1 MTTMKAN
8 TRYHSW
14 HIGIMGILLMLAVHW
29 VPLLWPTVVQADDA
43 APPDKTVKL
52 VFIHH
57 SCGENWLVDGN
68 GNLGRTLDQNNYF
81 VSDTNYGW
89 GPHSIGDSTDIT
101 DWPRWF
107 TGSESKAYLRALYL
121 ESGQHSSFT
130 RRKKDP
136 GGENRI
142 VMFKSCF
149 PNSNLHG
156 RPNDPPQRGEGL
168 SVSNAKAI
176 YNDLLTYF
184 ATRPDKLFIAITAPP
199 VQDRTFSANARAFN
213 RWLVNDWLKDYP
225 GDNVAVFDFYNVLT
239 GPGNHHR
246 FRNGRI
252 EHAVADGRN
261 TLYYPSD
268 GDDHPSHRGNRKA
281 TDEIVP
287 LINVYYHRW
296 LAGQGFSPPVVDR
309 QVPDKSSQ
317 AAGLPPSGKVPV
329 TQRQSPAV
337 PPVTGDTIDDFEND
351 ANEWVVFSDEGNAKT
366 KLRCRREASADFRG
380 KAGLTIDYSI
390 APESWATCSLVFP
403 APRDWRG
410 KQGLSLCLRAE
421 RPGQELHVVA
431 YQGDSADTL
440 SHFEYQVR
448 TTAETAAGWQ
458 RVDIEWKALEQP
470 AWEGDGSARFDPG
483 RAMGLAFAFN
493 GGESGEFT
501 GKIWVDDIGFLSK

>member
-1 MTTMKAN
+1 MKVNAP
-8 TRYHSW
+8 YHPW
-14 HIGIMGILLMLAVHW
+14 HIGIVGILLMLAVHW
-29 VPLLWPTVVQADDA
+29 VPLLWPTGVQADDA

-57 SCGENWLVDGN
+57 SCGENWLADGN
-68 GNLGRTLDQNNYF
+68 GNLGKTLDQNNYF

-89 GPHSIGDSTDIT
+89 GPDSIGDSTDIT

-107 TGSESKAYLRALYL
+107 TGSESKAYLNALYR
-121 ESGQHSSFT
+121 ESGQHSAFT

-149 PNSNLHG
+149 PNSNLRG

-184 ATRPDKLFIAITAPP
+184 KTRPDKLFIAITAPP

-213 RWLVNDWLKDYP
+213 RWLVNDWLKDYS

-246 FRNGRI
+246 FRSGRI
-252 EHAVADGRN
+252 EHVAADGRN
-261 TLYYPSD
+261 TLYYPSN
-268 GDDHPSHRGNRKA
+268 GDDHPSHKGNRKA

-296 LAGQGFSPPVVDR
+296 MAGQGSVQPVVMTPAAAQATAKIETPSSEIPPVA
-309 QVPDKSSQ
+309 SSPQ
-317 AAGLPPSGKVPV
+317 K
-329 TQRQSPAV
+329 PASAS
-337 PPVTGDTIDDFEND
+337 TGNLIDDFEQ
-351 ANEWVVFSDEGNAKT
+351 ATNEWVVFADEGNANT
-366 KLRCRREASADFRG
+366 RLRCQREVSEDFRG
-380 KAGLTIDYSI
+380 QAGLGISYTV
-390 APESWATCSLVFP
+390 APRSWATCSLVFP
-403 APRDWRG
+403 APQDWRG
-410 KQGLSLCLRAE
+410 KQGLSLFLRAE
-421 RPGQELHVVA
+421 RPDQELHIVA
-431 YQGDSADTL
+431 YQGDTADNL
-440 SHFEYQVR
+440 SHFEFKVL
-448 TTAETAAGWQ
+448 TTIKTVAEWQ
-458 RVDIEWKALEQP
+458 RVDIPWQDFLQP
-470 AWEGDGSARFDPG
+470 AWEGDGSAGFDPG

-493 GGESGEFT
+493 GVEGGET
-501 GKIWVDDIGFLSK
+501 AGKIWVDDIGFLSK